1 MQRAMPWQRSC
12 APLGRASRASGN
24 VPPVRGLLPDRL
36 DVYTLRSLAGPMFLS
51 LGVLLLAQL
60 LERLLRLFDMAASTG
75 AGLDVVL
82 RMAGALVPHYLGL
95 AIPTAFFAAIFMTI
109 ARFGDDSELDV
120 MLSTGRSITRVAM
133 PYFAVGLLLSVFNLY
148 LFGYLQPL
156 SRYGYRVA
164 AHDAVQSRWDGRL
177 EDRRFISAGH
187 GFTLSADKVDNDGHG
202 LHGVFVQRL
211 TPDGEEVV
219 TAPQGRLVPSPSG
232 LGLELTDGLIVRD
245 QGDGSVS
252 LLRFARGRIND
263 DFSAPAPFRDRGDS
277 VRELTL
283 PELWRGELLTSL
295 EPEAQHSKRS
305 GEFHGRLARI
315 FLPPLLPLLALP
327 LGMAAKRGR
336 RAPGVVFAAIALL
349 ALNHALQFGESLAE
363 SGRASALWAVW
374 TPYVLFGVL
383 GVWLFYSSLRWP
395 GDNPVMRTVNAIENS
410 FEGMGRKRKRA
421 KA

>member
-1 MQRAMPWQRSC
+1 VSKLRT
-12 APLGRASRASGN
+12 
-24 VPPVRGLLPDRL
+24 LLPDRL
-36 DVYTLRSLAGPMFLS
+36 DLYTLRSLAGPLFLS

-82 RMAGALVPHYLGL
+82 RMAAALVPHYLGL

-133 PYFAVGLLLSVFNLY
+133 PYFAVALVLCAFNLY
-148 LFGYLQPL
+148 LFGYLQPV

-164 AHDAVQSRWDGRL
+164 AHEAVQARWDGRL
-177 EDRRFISAGH
+177 EDRRFIGAGH
-187 GFTLSADKVDNDGHG
+187 GFTLTADRVDGDGHG
-202 LHGVFVQRL
+202 LQGVFVERR
-211 TPDGEEVV
+211 TPAGEEVV
-219 TAPQGRLVPSPSG
+219 TAPAGRLVPSPSG
-232 LGLELTDGLIVRD
+232 LLLELENGLILRD
-245 QGDGSVS
+245 QDGGGVS
-252 LLRFARGRIND
+252 TLRFTQGRIND
-263 DFSAPAPFRDRGDS
+263 DFSAPPPYRARGDS

-283 PELWRGELLTSL
+283 PELWRGELLENL
-295 EPEAQHSKRS
+295 DEQKQARKRA
-305 GEFHGRLARI
+305 GEFHGRLTRV

-336 RAPGVVFAAIALL
+336 RAPGVVFAAFALL

-363 SGRASALWAVW
+363 SGRATAYLAVW
-374 TPYVLFGVL
+374 APYLVFGVL
-383 GVWLFYSSLRWP
+383 GIWLFHSSLRWP

-410 FEGMGRKRKRA
+410 LEGFSRKHKRG

>member
-1 MQRAMPWQRSC
+1 MSSLRSW
-12 APLGRASRASGN
+12 
-24 VPPVRGLLPDRL
+24 VPDRL
-36 DVYTLRSLAGPMFLS
+36 DLYTLRSLAGPLALS
-51 LGVLLLAQL
+51 LAVLLLAQL

-75 AGLDVVL
+75 AGLDAVL
-82 RMAGALVPHYLGL
+82 RMAGTLVPHYLGL

-133 PYFAVGLLLSVFNLY
+133 PYFAVAVLLCAFNIY

-177 EDRRFISAGH
+177 EDQRFISAGH
-187 GFTLSADKVDNDGHG
+187 GFALSADKVDADGHG
-202 LHGVFVQRL
+202 LHGVFVERR
-211 TPDGEEVV
+211 TPQGEEVV

-232 LGLELTDGLIVRD
+232 LLLELTNGLIVRD
-245 QGDGSVS
+245 QNNGGLST
-252 LLRFARGRIND
+252 LRFKQGRIND
-263 DFSAPAPFRDRGDS
+263 DFSAPAPFRARGDS

-283 PELWRGELLTSL
+283 PELWQGKFVHTTEQKTDEKDPAKQEKKDRNKRAGEL
-295 EPEAQHSKRS
+295 
-305 GEFHGRLARI
+305 HGRLARM

-336 RAPGVVFAAIALL
+336 RAPGVVFAALALL

-363 SGRASALWAVW
+363 SGRASGLIAVW

-383 GVWLFYSSLRWP
+383 GIWLFQSSLRWP

-410 FEGMGRKRKRA
+410 FEGFSRRRRRSKL
-421 KA
+421 